1 VRQEHLLN
9 RPYGLARPLVEIPG
23 APAAAKVEAARDID
37 KALESGWSGFEI
49 AGTFALSDIERV
61 HEFVEHPTRRGRMI
75 GGT

>member
-1 VRQEHLLN
+1 MESWRAPGAPAEPSLC
-9 RPYGLARPLVEIPG
+9 PG

-37 KALESGWSGFEI
+37 KALESGWSRFEI
-49 AGTFALSDIERV
+49 AGLLRSLKDIERA

>member
-1 VRQEHLLN
+1 MESWRAPGAPAEPSLC
-9 RPYGLARPLVEIPG
+9 PG

-49 AGTFALSDIERV
+49 AGTFALSDIERA